1 MHRNRLV
8 VSMQVSPLRKF
19 NERDEESFIW
29 KTVCIVLKRENFYNF
44 IVLYVV
50 KYIYINKMT
59 TLAIS
64 SKCTLSRNYKTEKR
78 KEKKTMQSERAHWR
92 RHEQKMLH
100 ITRAHGFLCR
110 KYIEMLTE
118 MEREKKTQRLSP
130 WIFAIF
136 NKFPK

>member
-50 KYIYINKMT
+50 KKKKKIKKQND
-59 TLAIS
+59 
-64 SKCTLSRNYKTEKR
+64 CTRHLIEIH
-78 KEKKTMQSERAHWR
+78 SEQH
-92 RHEQKMLH
+92 L
-100 ITRAHGFLCR
+100 
-110 KYIEMLTE
+110 
-118 MEREKKTQRLSP
+118 
-130 WIFAIF
+130 
-136 NKFPK
+136 